1 MSESK
6 QCVFFWQG
14 LDKKAHKVKGFML
27 SQSKVS
33 VKFTLKQKSIQII
46 RIERKD
52 RSLFWHL
59 FHREKRTDIT
69 LLTRQIGTLLR
80 AGLPILDV
88 LKMIEKSQKK
98 YGMKAIL
105 SKIIE
110 NLENGNPLSSSLKLS
125 SKHFDKVDIELVLCG
140 EMVGDLATIFERI
153 YHYRITFKKNTEKVF
168 NALIYPIS
176 VLFASALVI
185 QTLTSHVLPQFKS
198 MLNGFSAPMP
208 RLTQQVISITE
219 ALNSYLLPLFIFTFF
234 TIGLGYLLSTQSTSF
249 RFRISRLL
257 LCLPLIGDLIR
268 KSSIARFSRTFS
280 LTLQADISIINCLTI
295 SASTTNNYY
304 YKRIIK
310 AMTMDITAG
319 TPIYIAIQK
328 TKAFPIIVEQMAM
341 IGEQTGKLDEVF
353 SNITEIYEQEVSD
366 TVLSMEKVLEP
377 AIILILGGIV
387 ALVVISMYLPIFNLM
402 TVLG

>member
-14 LDKKAHKVKGFML
+14 IDKKAHKVKGFML

-46 RIERKD
+46 KIERKD
-52 RSLFWHL
+52 RSLFWYL
-59 FHREKRTDIT
+59 FHRERRTDIT

-80 AGLPILDV
+80 AGLPILEV

-98 YGMKAIL
+98 YGIKATL
-105 SKIIE
+105 SNIIE

-168 NALIYPIS
+168 HALIYPIS
-176 VLFASALVI
+176 VLFASAFVI

-198 MLNGFSAPMP
+198 MLDGFSAPMP
-208 RLTQQVISITE
+208 WLTHQVISITE
-219 ALNSYLLPLFIFTFF
+219 VLNIYLLPLFIFAFF
-234 TIGLGYLLSTQSTSF
+234 TIGLGYVLSTQSTSF
-249 RFRISRLL
+249 RFRVSRLL
-257 LCLPLIGDLIR
+257 LSLPLIGDLIR
-268 KSSIARFSRTFS
+268 KSSIARFSRIFS
-280 LTLQADISIINCLTI
+280 LTLQADISIINCLNI

-304 YKRIIK
+304 YKSIIK
-310 AMTMDITAG
+310 AMTADITAG
-319 TPIYIAIQK
+319 TPIYIAIRK

-341 IGEQTGKLDEVF
+341 IGEQSGKLDEVF
-353 SNITEIYEQEVSD
+353 SNITDIYEQEVSD
-366 TVLSMEKVLEP
+366 KVLLIEKVLEP